1 MIVEQDFLDHW
12 KTRLLVRLL
21 GTELAPIYVLR
32 LWAHCQSRKTD
43 RFTDWKP
50 DVLASVCRWD
60 GDAQILWDAMIKT
73 FARLESGAFIA
84 HDWAECNAS
93 LISAWTNGKLGGRPK
108 KEPSGNQSD
117 NRPDNPSET
126 DRVTDRED
134 RTDRRD
140 REDTK
145 APKSPWE
152 IAYGIELPESLR
164 TQECLEAAKLW
175 MNYKKERRELYKQT
189 SLGIALKKWAKDYT
203 AQTFPRAVE
212 QSISQNWAGLFPLR
226 DNNWTQQL
234 DLSKP
239 KRPPGKE
246 WMDDPND
253 WRHAL

>member
-117 NRPDNPSET
+117 NRTDNPDT
-126 DRVTDRED
+126 TKRLTDRED
-134 RTDRRD
+134 RRDSLD

-152 IAYGIELPESLR
+152 VAYGLELPEPLR
-164 TQECLEAAKLW
+164 TSNCLEAAKAWLSYKRERGQGYKETGLKAALSLW
-175 MNYKKERRELYKQT
+175 SKKF
-189 SLGIALKKWAKDYT
+189 T
-203 AQTFPRAVE
+203 AATFPSVVE
-212 QSISQNWAGLFPLR
+212 HSMANNWAGLFAQNER
-226 DNNWTQQL
+226 NGQQQL
-234 DLSKP
+234 ELSKP